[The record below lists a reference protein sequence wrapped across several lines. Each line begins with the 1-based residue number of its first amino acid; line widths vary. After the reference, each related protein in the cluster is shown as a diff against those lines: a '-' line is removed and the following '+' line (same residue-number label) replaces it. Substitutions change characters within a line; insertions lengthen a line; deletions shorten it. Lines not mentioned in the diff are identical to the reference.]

1 MNNNKNKSLINI
13 LSTILLCCISINAL
27 AGSKIAILEF
37 ELKDLTLKPRIPAEI
52 KRTASIKP
60 LLEAELKTADY
71 EIINPYVFEF
81 LGIQSKEV
89 MHESDLENALLH
101 KLKDFLFE
109 MGHGFCFEARQKRIL
124 IGKSML

>member
-1 MNNNKNKSLINI
+1 
-13 LSTILLCCISINAL
+13 
-27 AGSKIAILEF
+27 
-37 ELKDLTLKPRIPAEI
+37 
-52 KRTASIKP
+52 
-60 LLEAELKTADY
+60 
-71 EIINPYVFEF
+71 
-81 LGIQSKEV
+81 